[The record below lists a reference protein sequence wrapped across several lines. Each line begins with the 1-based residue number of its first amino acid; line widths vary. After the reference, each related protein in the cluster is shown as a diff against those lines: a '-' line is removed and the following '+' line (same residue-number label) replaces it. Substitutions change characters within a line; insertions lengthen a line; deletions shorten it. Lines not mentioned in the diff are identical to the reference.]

1 METEHNYTR
10 SIWLDN
16 DSTVV
21 KVIDQRLLPHK
32 IVFLDLKNVDDI
44 IRAIKEICV
53 RRAPLIGA
61 TAAFGTSL
69 SDPFMTLSF
78 LALPVIPELKIT
90 DKGLVDVSKFSIVP
104 FFVN

>member
-16 DSTVV
+16 HSTVV

-32 IVFLDLKNVDDI
+32 IVFLDLKTVNDI
-44 IRAIKEICV
+44 IWAIKEMWG
-53 RRAPLIGA
+53 APLIGA

-78 LALPVIPELKIT
+78 LALPVIPKLKIT

-104 FFVN
+104 LFVN